1 MSATRPWWRLGSHT
15 FTGHASPVRAS
26 RLQGFDG
33 KRFDAHGKA
42 NTWMDLLIAK
52 GSKFGVKAMAS
63 RGTQTR

>member
-1 MSATRPWWRLGSHT
+1 MP
-15 FTGHASPVRAS
+15 SPLRAS
-26 RLQGFDG
+26 CLQGFDG

-63 RGTQTR
+63 RGKQTC

>member
-1 MSATRPWWRLGSHT
+1 MSATRRGGGSDRT
-15 FTGHASPVRAS
+15 PFPVMPSPLRAS
-26 RLQGFDG
+26 CLQGFDG

-63 RGTQTR
+63 RGKQTC